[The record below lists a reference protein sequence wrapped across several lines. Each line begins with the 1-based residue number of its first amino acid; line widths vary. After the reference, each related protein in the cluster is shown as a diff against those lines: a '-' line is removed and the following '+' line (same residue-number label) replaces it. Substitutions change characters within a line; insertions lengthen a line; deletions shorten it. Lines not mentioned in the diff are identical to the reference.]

1 MTLYFDNGHEPRRP
15 IGHPSTKKSAYQL
28 VYKFLEEHNYKAPY
42 TREWTNDINETQI
55 DVGSHTEF
63 FIWC

>member
-42 TREWTNDINETQI
+42 TREWTNDINETWI
-55 DVGSHTEF
+55 DVGSP
-63 FIWC
+63 